1 MRRNMTYGVGLSIL
15 SVLLGVSLASAATPR
30 PAMNAATQHSA
41 SGQQIVIALRSV
53 EKVLAGASY
62 NGYCVK
68 AAQEVQQAL
77 AELGS
82 QQRQGTRTA
91 SSRKAKAGTVA
102 NNQTVN
108 EQGAN
113 NQAASTVAQSAGQ
126 QVPIASEPQLR
137 QAQRLLQ
144 TTLAQ
149 LNGQFP
155 KAATHIT
162 AAMAEINAA
171 LGKK

>member
-1 MRRNMTYGVGLSIL
+1 MRRNMAYGVGLSV
-15 SVLLGVSLASAATPR
+15 VLVLVGGSLAPAATPQTMR
-30 PAMNAATQHSA
+30 NAATQQQSA
-41 SGQQIVIALRSV
+41 SGQQVLVALRSAQ
-53 EKVLAGASY
+53 KILAGAGY

-82 QQRQGTRTA
+82 QQHQRGRTA
-91 SSRKAKAGTVA
+91 SSHKAEMA
-102 NNQTVN
+102 
-108 EQGAN
+108 AN
-113 NQAASTVAQSAGQ
+113 NQAASTAGPSTGQ
-126 QVPIASEPQLR
+126 QVPVASEPQLR
-137 QAQRLLQ
+137 QAQQLLQ
-144 TTLAQ
+144 GALAH
-149 LNGQFP
+149 LNGQYP

>member
-1 MRRNMTYGVGLSIL
+1 MRRNTTYGVGLSVL

-30 PAMNAATQHSA
+30 PAMNAATQRSA
-41 SGQQIVIALRSV
+41 SGQQIVVALRSV

-77 AELGS
+77 AELDS
-82 QQRQGTRTA
+82 QQHQRAGTA
-91 SSRKAKAGTVA
+91 SSRKAKAGTVG
-102 NNQTVN
+102 NNQAVN
-108 EQGAN
+108 GQGAN
-113 NQAASTVAQSAGQ
+113 NQAASRVAQSAGQ
-126 QVPIASEPQLR
+126 QVPTAAEPQLR
-137 QAQRLLQ
+137 QAQQLLQ
-144 TTLAQ
+144 TAFAQ
-149 LNGQFP
+149 LNGQYP